1 MTIQFGQIYLYS
13 FNPRKLYDF
22 LSFLL
27 DVEAKSYQEE
37 KILFDFQDIEFVILP
52 MQKKRLDKTK
62 YFSLS
67 VANISELEDVK
78 RNIEFYYYKEMGEKF
93 TIKSDSESLEFSDP
107 DGRIWQIKLQSLF
120 TDNANRTSQR
130 IQV

>member
-1 MTIQFGQIYLYS
+1 MAIQFGQIYLYS

-27 DVEAKSYQEE
+27 DVEAKSFEE
-37 KILFDFQDIEFVILP
+37 DEILFDFQEIEFVILP
-52 MQKKRLDKTK
+52 LQKKRLDKTK

-67 VANISELEDVK
+67 VASSEELEDLK

-93 TIKSDSESLEFSDP
+93 KIKTSDNLLEFSDP
-107 DGRIWQIKLQSLF
+107 DRRIWQVRL
-120 TDNANRTSQR
+120 RT
-130 IQV
+130 